1 MNLTGQPDSDQD
13 IMESIAN
20 DDELVFK
27 KLFETYYEELI
38 RFAIRHV
45 RSPEVAEGIVQE
57 VFLYLWEKRKDINLK
72 SSLRSYLYAA
82 TRYQAIYFFREQNKT
97 PKLNEISQGT
107 EVSSGD
113 DSQLLLEFLEVEKD
127 LNKAVDALPP
137 KCKEIYQLS
146 REEGLSYKQIAEKL
160 HISVKTVENQL
171 IIALKRIRLAL
182 AKFLVVNPI
191 LIFLYFISN
200 VF

>member
-1 MNLTGQPDSDQD
+1 
-13 IMESIAN
+13 
-20 DDELVFK
+20 
-27 KLFETYYEELI
+27 
-38 RFAIRHV
+38 
-45 RSPEVAEGIVQE
+45 
-57 VFLYLWEKRKDINLK
+57 
-72 SSLRSYLYAA
+72 
-82 TRYQAIYFFREQNKT
+82 
-97 PKLNEISQGT
+97 
-107 EVSSGD
+107 
-113 DSQLLLEFLEVEKD
+113 
-127 LNKAVDALPP
+127 VDALPP